1 MAPLGLEA
9 NTEDVNHEGRTAMNR
24 RVVSSVVAAV
34 ICGILGWSGECLAQM
49 RLVVKSARAGTS
61 YYALAI
67 GTSKALMTV
76 PGVEAS
82 VEESLG
88 SVANV
93 NEARTR
99 SNYLFTS
106 TSDLI
111 AQAMKKTKP
120 FEESGYERIRALWA
134 FPGVVMHW
142 VVRQDSG
149 IKTIRDLEGKRFI
162 PGGIGTSTERLTKLV
177 LKVYGLEGKVD
188 LPAVD
193 LKEGVDAVANRR
205 AVGFT
210 TGSPFPTPM
219 VMELVATTPV
229 RLLEIGD
236 AEYKKLAE
244 VDPTYSPTV
253 IPADTYKGVSV
264 ETKTVASPVVMYTT
278 EDLPE
283 DLAYKLTKAFWD
295 NRKLLAEAHATG
307 KGLDIAGVRYGV
319 AKVHPGAQRYYK
331 EVGVEIP
338 ASMR

>member
-1 MAPLGLEA
+1 MK
-9 NTEDVNHEGRTAMNR
+9 R
-24 RVVSSVVAAV
+24 RLLSSVAALVA
-34 ICGILGWSGECLAQM
+34 CGIVGWAADGLAQT

-76 PGVEAS
+76 QGVEVS

-93 NEARTR
+93 KEARTR

-111 AQAMKKTKP
+111 AQTTKKTKP
-120 FEESGYERIRALWA
+120 FDDGGYERIRTLWT

-142 VVRQDSG
+142 IVRQDSG

-162 PGGIGTSTERLTKLV
+162 AGGIGTATERLTKLV

-205 AVGFT
+205 AVGFS
-210 TGSPFPTPM
+210 TGSPFPAPM

-253 IPADTYKGVSV
+253 IPADTYKGV
-264 ETKTVASPVVMYTT
+264 TGDTRTVASPVLMYTT
-278 EDLPE
+278 DDMSD

-295 NRKLLAEAHATG
+295 NRKIVADAHVTG
-307 KGLDIAGVRYGV
+307 KGLDLAGIRYGV

-331 EVGVEIP
+331 EAGVEIP

>member
-1 MAPLGLEA
+1 MRRSVIITAVLALA
-9 NTEDVNHEGRTAMNR
+9 AILTAATEGR
-24 RVVSSVVAAV
+24 
-34 ICGILGWSGECLAQM
+34 AQT

-93 NEARTR
+93 KEARTR
-99 SNYLFTS
+99 SQYLFTS

-111 AQAMKKTKP
+111 AQALHKSKP
-120 FEESGYERIRALWA
+120 FEEGGYERIRTLWA

-142 VVRQDSG
+142 VVRQDANV
-149 IKTIRDLEGKRFI
+149 KTIRELEGKRFI
-162 PGGIGTSTERLTKLV
+162 AGGIGTATERLTKLV
-177 LKVYGLEGKVD
+177 FKIYGLEGKVE

-193 LKEGVDAVANRR
+193 LKEGVDAVTNRR
-205 AVGFT
+205 AVGFS

-219 VMELVATTPV
+219 VMELVATTPI

-236 AEYKKLAE
+236 AEYKKLGE
-244 VDPTYSPTV
+244 VDATYSHTV
-253 IPADTYKGVSV
+253 IPAETYKGVSV
-264 ETKTVASPVVMYTT
+264 DTRTVASPVVMYTT

-283 DLAYKLTKAFWD
+283 ELAYKLTKAFWE
-295 NRKLLAEAHATG
+295 NRKFVAEAHATG
-307 KGLDIAGVRYGV
+307 KGLDVKGVRYGV
-319 AKVHPGAQRYYK
+319 ARVHPGAARYYK
-331 EVGVEIP
+331 EAGIEIP
-338 ASMR
+338 PAMR

>member
-1 MAPLGLEA
+1 MKQRPWLSILALVACTVVGWI
-9 NTEDVNHEGRTAMNR
+9 HEG
-24 RVVSSVVAAV
+24 S
-34 ICGILGWSGECLAQM
+34 AQT

-93 NEARTR
+93 KEARTR

-120 FEESGYERIRALWA
+120 FEEGGYERIRTLWL
-134 FPGVVMHW
+134 PGVVMHW

-149 IKTIRDLEGKRFI
+149 VTAIRELEGKRFI
-162 PGGIGTSTERLTKLV
+162 AGGIGTATERLTKLV

-205 AVGFT
+205 AVGFS

-229 RLLEIGD
+229 RLLEIGE
-236 AEYKKLAE
+236 AEYKKLSE
-244 VDPTYSPTV
+244 VDPTYSRPSF
-253 IPADTYKGVSV
+253 PAT
-264 ETKTVASPVVMYTT
+264 P
-278 EDLPE
+278 
-283 DLAYKLTKAFWD
+283 TKA
-295 NRKLLAEAHATG
+295 
-307 KGLDIAGVRYGV
+307 
-319 AKVHPGAQRYYK
+319 
-331 EVGVEIP
+331 
-338 ASMR
+338 

>member
-1 MAPLGLEA
+1 MTRRPWILVLALAACAG
-9 NTEDVNHEGRTAMNR
+9 VGWVREG
-24 RVVSSVVAAV
+24 S
-34 ICGILGWSGECLAQM
+34 AQT
-49 RLVVKSARAGTS
+49 RLVVKTARAGTS

-76 PGVEAS
+76 PGVEVS

-93 NEARTR
+93 KEARTR
-99 SNYLFTS
+99 SNYLFSS
-106 TSDLI
+106 TTDLI

-120 FEESGYERIRALWA
+120 FDEGGYERIRTLWA

-149 IKTIRDLEGKRFI
+149 VTAIRDLEGKRFI
-162 PGGIGTSTERLTKLV
+162 AGGIGTATERLTKLV

-205 AVGFT
+205 AVGFG
-210 TGSPFPTPM
+210 TGSPYPTPM
-219 VMELVATTPV
+219 VMELVATTPI
-229 RLLEIGD
+229 RLLEIGE
-236 AEYKKLAE
+236 AEYKKLHE

-253 IPADTYKGVSV
+253 IPAETYTGVG
-264 ETKTVASPVVMYTT
+264 TDIRTVASPVLIYTT

-283 DLAYKLTKAFWD
+283 ELAYRLTKAFWEQ
-295 NRKLLAEAHATG
+295 RKLIAEAHATG

-331 EVGVEIP
+331 ERGVEIP
-338 ASMR
+338 ASIR

>member
-1 MAPLGLEA
+1 M
-9 NTEDVNHEGRTAMNR
+9 R
-24 RVVSSVVAAV
+24 RSAVIVAAIFV
-34 ICGILGWSGECLAQM
+34 LGTTLSATRAGWAQT

-93 NEARTR
+93 KEARTR
-99 SNYLFTS
+99 SQYLFTS

-111 AQAMKKTKP
+111 AQALHRSKP
-120 FEESGYERIRALWA
+120 FEEGGYERIRALWA

-142 VVRQDSG
+142 VVRQDANV
-149 IKTIRDLEGKRFI
+149 KTIRELEGKRFI
-162 PGGIGTSTERLTKLV
+162 AGGIGTATERLTKAV
-177 LKVYGLEGKVD
+177 LKVYGLEGKVE

-193 LKEGVDAVANRR
+193 LKEGVDAVTNRR
-205 AVGFT
+205 AVGFS

-219 VMELVATTPV
+219 VMELVATTPI

-236 AEYKKLAE
+236 AESKKLSE

-253 IPADTYKGVSV
+253 IPADTYKGVSGD
-264 ETKTVASPVVMYTT
+264 TRTVASPVVMYTT
-278 EDLPE
+278 DDLPE
-283 DLAYKLTKAFWD
+283 ELAYKLTKAFWEH
-295 NRKLLAEAHATG
+295 RKFVADAHATG
-307 KGLDIAGVRYGV
+307 KGLDVKGVRYGV
-319 AKVHPGAQRYYK
+319 AKVHPGAARYYK
-331 EVGVEIP
+331 EAGIDIP
-338 ASMR
+338 PAMR

>member
-1 MAPLGLEA
+1 MK
-9 NTEDVNHEGRTAMNR
+9 R
-24 RVVSSVVAAV
+24 RWMTGVVALV
-34 ICGILGWSGECLAQM
+34 VWGIVGWTADGLAQT

-67 GTSKALMTV
+67 GTSNALMTV
-76 PGVEAS
+76 PGVEVS

-93 NEARTR
+93 KEARSR
-99 SNYLFTS
+99 SSYLFTS

-111 AQAMKKTKP
+111 AQTTKKTKP
-120 FEESGYERIRALWA
+120 FDEGGYERIRTLWT

-162 PGGIGTSTERLTKLV
+162 PGGIGTATERLTKLV
-177 LKVYGLEGKVD
+177 LKVYGLDGKVD

-219 VMELVATTPV
+219 VMELVATTPI

-244 VDPTYSPTV
+244 IDPTYSPTV
-253 IPADTYKGVSV
+253 IPTDTYKGVTGD
-264 ETKTVASPVVMYTT
+264 TKTVASPVLMYTT
-278 EDLPE
+278 DDMSD

-295 NRKLLAEAHATG
+295 HRKMIADAHATG